1 MEYDTRMRMQAK
13 RDAIYLVL
21 VLLLVGYTIW
31 YYSRIEDGEGRV
43 IQFTILGLLLIGGFL
58 WRVIKNR

>member
-1 MEYDTRMRMQAK
+1 MRMQAK